1 MSWKY
6 FVGASILA
14 AGLLIKVGA
23 PLVPVALGIA
33 MAAFFNHWRQR
44 GSLGKR
50 RADPP
55 S

>member
-33 MAAFFNHWRQR
+33 LAAFFNWRR
-44 GSLGKR
+44 EHRAAAKR
-50 RADPP
+50 
-55 S
+55 